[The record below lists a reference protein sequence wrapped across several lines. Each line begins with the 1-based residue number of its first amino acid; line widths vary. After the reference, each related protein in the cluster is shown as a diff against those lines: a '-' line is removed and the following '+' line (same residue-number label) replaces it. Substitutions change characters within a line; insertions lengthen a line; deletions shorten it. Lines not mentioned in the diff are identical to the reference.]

1 MEKNILKYSDK
12 VIIIGNP
19 KELNSIS
26 KEELQ
31 IFNNYTDLNL
41 DKIWLVLNHSKDTV
55 VPRNTKKI
63 INDRNG
69 IKTFHIKNNNEND
82 IKKIVRFLTKQTIG
96 LTLGGGGAKGFSHFG
111 VYKAMNELNI
121 PLDII
126 GGTSAG
132 SIVASQIALGHSFDQ
147 IIKKNKKVNSLR
159 MFKEYGLPYISLIK
173 SNKIE
178 QAAKISA
185 EDRDIEDLWIP
196 FFAPATDLTNS
207 KLIVFNQ
214 GPLWEAI
221 RSSGALPGI
230 VLPHF
235 MNENIIVDGGL
246 MNNLPVD
253 IMRNNYGGKI
263 ICSSCSLDKSMKT
276 SIKGIPNQ
284 SKMIFN

>member
-1 MEKNILKYSDK
+1 
-12 VIIIGNP
+12 
-19 KELNSIS
+19 
-26 KEELQ
+26 
-31 IFNNYTDLNL
+31 
-41 DKIWLVLNHSKDTV
+41 
-55 VPRNTKKI
+55 
-63 INDRNG
+63 
-69 IKTFHIKNNNEND
+69 
-82 IKKIVRFLTKQTIG
+82 
-96 LTLGGGGAKGFSHFG
+96 
-111 VYKAMNELNI
+111 MNELNI

-132 SIVASQIALGHSFDQ
+132 SIVASQIALGHSFDE
-147 IIKKNKKVNSLR
+147 IIEKNKQVNALN
-159 MFKEYGLPYISLIK
+159 MFKEYGIPYISLIK

-207 KLIVFNQ
+207 KLIVFDK

-235 MNENIIVDGGL
+235 INENIIVDGGL

-253 IMRNNYGGKI
+253 IL
-263 ICSSCSLDKSMKT
+263 SL
-276 SIKGIPNQ
+276 IHI
-284 SKMIFN
+284 